1 MIVKG
6 EEIETITI
14 AMKRNENNHSIYQ
27 YNTLTNNDIIFSNI
41 DEIINHIRKIK
52 INFYEI
58 NGTMSDVSTFCK
70 QYDLFSLFM
79 KALKYKIDYS

>member
-6 EEIETITI
+6 EEIETISIIMT
-14 AMKRNENNHSIYQ
+14 KTENNNHIYK
-27 YNTLTNNDIIFSNI
+27 YNASTNNKIFSNI
-41 DEIINHIRKIK
+41 DEIIDNIRKIK

-58 NGTMSDVSTFCK
+58 NGTMSDVSIFCK

-79 KALKYKIDYS
+79 TALKYKSDIP